1 MKRTLTTLL
10 IIFITSLTAFADYKI
25 TQKTTVEG
33 VGSTVTV
40 YAKGVRL
47 RRETKMEMEDP
58 EVARMMAQMMPGMNS
73 VEIYQC
79 DLKQNITINDQ
90 KRAYFIDYYDWNS
103 LTPEQKKRFPNTKM
117 VIKGTMN
124 VSGTVTDSGR
134 RQQMFGL
141 TARWLKYVTTIENS
155 ADSCEGKASVRTEQ
169 EGWFVDLQFDRE
181 TCPIPPT
188 PDSKGGCRPKLII
201 GPMQDPG
208 FFLEGTSKMFEN
220 NKLQGTFKYETLAVS
235 KASLDQAL
243 FEAPKSYT
251 EVESLYQ
258 LTAAGDVNTTASTVD
273 RIGWNSDGGTGFNT
287 GKKDTTKTVAIDF
300 FSGNASKVDQ
310 DMLRGYIAQKLR
322 EAGMN
327 GVAVSGQADIASGNF
342 ASVIGVQLVKIKESG
357 ASKIGG
363 LFGKVTGNDDAAKM
377 GESEAEIVMN
387 IFGSDGKTAVASAS
401 GSAKIKGTSNDAV
414 KAAIDKAIAPLIGK
428 IK

>member
-1 MKRTLTTLL
+1 MKRTLISLS
-10 IIFITSLTAFADYKI
+10 IILITSLTVFADYKI

-33 VGSTVTV
+33 IGSTVTV
-40 YAKGVRL
+40 YAKGVRI
-47 RRETKMEMEDP
+47 RRETKMEMDDP
-58 EVARMMAQMMPGMNS
+58 QITAMMAQMAPGMNS

-90 KRAYFIDYYDWNS
+90 KRAYFINYYDWNS
-103 LTPEQKKRFPNTKM
+103 LTPEQKQRFPNTKM
-117 VIKGTMN
+117 VIKGTMS

-155 ADSCEGKASVRTEQ
+155 ADSCDGKTSVRTEQ
-169 EGWFVDLQFDRE
+169 EGWFVDLQLDRE

-188 PDSKGGCRPKLII
+188 PGSKGGCRPKLNI

-220 NKLQGTFKYETLAVS
+220 NKLQGTFKYETLALS
-235 KASLDQAL
+235 KAPLDQAL

-258 LTAAGDVNTTASTVD
+258 LNAAGDVDTTASTVD
-273 RIGWNSDGGTGFNT
+273 RIGGNSDGGAGFSP
-287 GKKDTTKTVAIDF
+287 GKKSTTKTVAIDF
-300 FSGNASKVDQ
+300 FSGNASKIDQ
-310 DMLRGYIAQKLR
+310 EMLRGYISQKLSG
-322 EAGMN
+322 AGIN
-327 GVAVSGQADIASGNF
+327 GVAVSGRADITNGNF
-342 ASVIGVQLVKIKESG
+342 ASVIGLQLVKVKESG

-363 LFGKVTGNDDAAKM
+363 LFGKVTGSDDASKL

-387 IFGSDGKTAVASAS
+387 VYGSDGKTVVASSPA
-401 GSAKIKGTSNDAV
+401 SAKIKGTSNDAV
-414 KAAIDKAIAPLIGK
+414 KAAIDQAIGPLLAK

>member
-1 MKRTLTTLL
+1 MKRTLISVS
-10 IIFITSLTAFADYKI
+10 IILITSLTAFADYKI

-40 YAKGVRL
+40 YAKGVRI

-58 EVARMMAQMMPGMNS
+58 QVAAMMAQMMPSMNS

-90 KRAYFIDYYDWNS
+90 KRAYFINYYDWNS
-103 LTPEQKKRFPNTKM
+103 LTPEQKQRFPNTKM
-117 VIKGTMN
+117 VIKGTMS

-155 ADSCEGKASVRTEQ
+155 ADSCDGKTSVRTEQ
-169 EGWFVDLQFDRE
+169 EGWFVDLQLDRE

-188 PDSKGGCRPKLII
+188 PGSKGGCRPKLII

-220 NKLQGTFKYETLAVS
+220 NKLQGTFKYETLALS
-235 KASLDQAL
+235 KAPLDQAL

-251 EVESLYQ
+251 EVESLSL
-258 LTAAGDVNTTASTVD
+258 LTAAGDVDTTASTVD
-273 RIGWNSDGGTGFNT
+273 RIGGNSDGGAGFNA
-287 GKKDTTKTVAIDF
+287 GKKGPTKTVAIDF
-300 FSGNASKVDQ
+300 FSGNASKIDQ
-310 DMLRGYIAQKLR
+310 EMLRGYISQKLSG
-322 EAGMN
+322 AGIN
-327 GVAVSGQADIASGNF
+327 GVTVSGRADITNGNF
-342 ASVIGVQLVKIKESG
+342 ASVIGLQLVKVKESG

-363 LFGKVTGNDDAAKM
+363 LFGKVTGSDDASKL

-387 IFGSDGKTAVASAS
+387 VYGSDGKTVVASSPA
-401 GSAKIKGTSNDAV
+401 SAKIKGTGNDAV
-414 KAAIDKAIAPLIGK
+414 KAAIDQAMGPLLAK

>member
-1 MKRTLTTLL
+1 MKRTLIALL

-40 YAKGVRL
+40 YAKGVRM
-47 RRETKMEMEDP
+47 RRETKMEMDDP
-58 EVARMMAQMMPGMNS
+58 EVAAMMAQMMPGMNS

-90 KRAYFIDYYDWNS
+90 KHAYFIDYYDWTS
-103 LTPEQKKRFPNTKM
+103 LTPEQKKRVPNTKM
-117 VIKGTMN
+117 VIKGTTN
-124 VSGTVTDSGR
+124 VSGIVTDSGR

-141 TARWLKYVTTIENS
+141 TARWLKYVMTIENS

-169 EGWFVDLQFDRE
+169 EGWFVDLQLDRE
-181 TCPIPPT
+181 SCPIPPIR
-188 PDSKGGCRPKLII
+188 DSKGGCRPKLII

-208 FFLEGTSKMFEN
+208 FFLEGTSKMFDN

-235 KASLDQAL
+235 KAQLDQAL
-243 FEAPKSYT
+243 FEVPQAYT

-258 LTAAGDVNTTASTVD
+258 LTSAGDVNTTAGTVD
-273 RIGWNSDGGTGFNT
+273 RIGWNSDGGTGYNT
-287 GKKDTTKTVAIDF
+287 GKKGAGKTVAIDF
-300 FSGNASKVDQ
+300 FSGNVSKIDQ
-310 DMLRGYIAQKLR
+310 DMLRGYIAEKLTG
-322 EAGMN
+322 AGMN
-327 GVAVSGQADIASGNF
+327 GVAVSGRSDIAGGNF
-342 ASVIGVQLVKIKESG
+342 SSVIGVQVVKIKESG

-363 LFGKVTGNDDAAKM
+363 LFGKVTGADEAAKL
-377 GESEAEIVMN
+377 GESETEIVMN
-387 IFGSDGKTAVASAS
+387 IYGSDGKTVVASSPA
-401 GSAKIKGTSNDAV
+401 SAKIKGTSNDAV
-414 KAAIDKAIAPLIGK
+414 KAAIDKAIVPLLAK

>member
-1 MKRTLTTLL
+1 MKRISLL
-10 IIFITSLTAFADYKI
+10 ILSICVISITAFADYKI

-40 YAKGVRL
+40 YAKGVRI
-47 RRETKMEMEDP
+47 RRETKMEMDDP
-58 EVARMMAQMMPGMNS
+58 QVAAMMAQMMPGMNT
-73 VEIYQC
+73 VEVYQC

-103 LTPEQKKRFPNTKM
+103 LTPEQKKRLPNTKM

-124 VSGTVTDSGR
+124 VSSTVTDSGR

-141 TARWLKYVTTIENS
+141 TARWLKHVTTIENS
-155 ADSCEGKASVRTEQ
+155 ADSCDGKASVRTEQ
-169 EGWFVDLQFDRE
+169 EGWFVNLQLDRE

-188 PDSKGGCRPKLII
+188 PNSKGGCRPKLNI

-220 NKLQGTFKYETLAVS
+220 NKLQGTFKYETLALS
-235 KASLDQAL
+235 KATLDQAL
-243 FEAPKSYT
+243 FEAPTSYA
-251 EVESLYQ
+251 EVESLSL
-258 LTAAGDVNTTASTVD
+258 LTGAGDVDTTASSVD
-273 RIGWNSDGGTGFNT
+273 RVGWNTDGGAGFNT
-287 GKKDTTKTVAIDF
+287 GKKDKTKTVAIDF
-300 FSGNASKVDQ
+300 FSGNVSKLDQ
-310 DMLRGYIAQKLR
+310 DMLRGHIAKKLS

-327 GVAVSGQADIASGNF
+327 GVAVSSQADITSGNF
-342 ASVIGVQLVKIKESG
+342 ASVIGVKLVKVKESG

-363 LFGKVTGNDDAAKM
+363 LFGKVTGSDEASKL
-377 GESEAEIVMN
+377 GESEVEIVMN
-387 IFGSDGKTAVASAS
+387 IYGSDGKTSIANAS
-401 GSAKIKGTSNDAV
+401 GSAKIKGTSNDAA
-414 KAAIDKAIAPLIGK
+414 KAAIDQAIAPLIGK

>member
-1 MKRTLTTLL
+1 MKRIAIL
-10 IIFITSLTAFADYKI
+10 ILSICITSITAFADYKI

-40 YAKGVRL
+40 YAKGVRI
-47 RRETKMEMEDP
+47 RRETKMELGDP
-58 EVARMMAQMMPGMNS
+58 EISAMMPQMPGMNS

-79 DLKQNITINDQ
+79 DLKQNISINDQ
-90 KRAYFIDYYDWNS
+90 KRVYFINYYDWTS
-103 LTPEQKKRFPNTKM
+103 LTPEQKQRFPNTKM

-124 VSGTVTDSGR
+124 VSGVVTDSGR

-141 TARWLKYVTTIENS
+141 TARWLKYVTTIESS
-155 ADSCEGKASVRTEQ
+155 ADSCDGKTSARTEQ
-169 EGWFVDLQFDRE
+169 EGWFVDLQLDRE

-188 PDSKGGCRPKLII
+188 PNSKGGCRPKLIT

-220 NKLQGTFKYETLAVS
+220 NKLQGTFKYETLALS
-235 KASLDQAL
+235 KAPLDQAL

-258 LTAAGDVNTTASTVD
+258 LTAAGDVDTTASTVE
-273 RIGWNSDGGTGFNT
+273 RIGASSDGTGLNT
-287 GKKDTTKTVAIDF
+287 SKKGATKTVAIDF
-300 FSGNASKVDQ
+300 FSGNVSKIDQ
-310 DMLRGYIAQKLR
+310 EMLRGYIARKLSD
-322 EAGMN
+322 AGMN
-327 GVAVSGQADIASGNF
+327 GVAVSSQADIANGNF
-342 ASVIGVQLVKIKESG
+342 ASVIGVKLVKVKESG

-363 LFGKVTGNDDAAKM
+363 LFGKVTGSDEAAKL
-377 GESEAEIVMN
+377 GESEVEIVMN
-387 IFGSDGKTAVASAS
+387 IYGSDGRTSVASVS
-401 GSAKIKGTSNDAV
+401 GSAKIKGTSNDAA
-414 KAAIDKAIAPLIGK
+414 KAAIDQAIAPLIGK

>member
-1 MKRTLTTLL
+1 MKRISIL
-10 IIFITSLTAFADYKI
+10 ILCLCATSITAFADYKI
-25 TQKTTVEG
+25 SQKTTVEG

-40 YAKGVRL
+40 YAKGVRI

-58 EVARMMAQMMPGMNS
+58 QVAAMMAQMMPGMNS

-117 VIKGTMN
+117 VVKGTMN
-124 VSGTVTDSGR
+124 VSSTVTDSGR

-141 TARWLKYVTTIENS
+141 TARWLKHVTTIENS
-155 ADSCEGKASVRTEQ
+155 ADSCDGKASVRTEQ
-169 EGWFVDLQFDRE
+169 EGWFVDLQLDRE
-181 TCPIPPT
+181 TCPVPPT
-188 PDSKGGCRPKLII
+188 PNSKGGCRPKLII

-235 KASLDQAL
+235 KAPLDQAL

-251 EVESLYQ
+251 EVESLSL
-258 LTAAGDVNTTASTVD
+258 LTAAGDVDTTASTDD
-273 RIGWNSDGGTGFNT
+273 RIGWNSDGGEGFNS
-287 GKKDTTKTVAIDF
+287 GKKGTTKTVAIDF
-300 FSGNASKVDQ
+300 FSGNVSKIDQ
-310 DMLRGYIAQKLR
+310 EMLRGYIAQKLR
-322 EAGMN
+322 DAGMN
-327 GVAVSGQADIASGNF
+327 GVAVSSQADVASGNF
-342 ASVIGVQLVKIKESG
+342 GNVIGVKLVKVKESG
-357 ASKIGG
+357 ASKVGS
-363 LFGKVTGNDDAAKM
+363 LFGKVTGSDDAAKL
-377 GESEAEIVMN
+377 GESEVEIVMN
-387 IFGSDGKTAVASAS
+387 VYGSDGKTSVASAP
-401 GSAKIKGTSNDAV
+401 GSAKIKGTSNDAA
-414 KAAIDKAIAPLIGK
+414 KAAIDQAIGPLIGK

>member
-1 MKRTLTTLL
+1 MKRTLISLL

-40 YAKGVRL
+40 YAKGVRI
-47 RRETKMEMEDP
+47 RRETKMEMDDP
-58 EVARMMAQMMPGMNS
+58 EVTAMMAQMMPGMNS

-90 KRAYFIDYYDWNS
+90 KRAYFIDYYDWSS

-141 TARWLKYVTTIENS
+141 TARWLKYVMTIENS
-155 ADSCEGKASVRTEQ
+155 ADSCEGKASLRTEQ
-169 EGWFVDLQFDRE
+169 EGWFVDLQLDRQ

-188 PDSKGGCRPKLII
+188 PNSKGGCRPKLII

-235 KASLDQAL
+235 KAPLDQAL
-243 FEAPKSYT
+243 FEAPQAYT

-258 LTAAGDVNTTASTVD
+258 LTAAGDVSTTAGTVD
-273 RIGWNSDGGTGFNT
+273 RIGWNSDGGTGYNT
-287 GKKDTTKTVAIDF
+287 GKKGAGKTVAIDF
-300 FSGNASKVDQ
+300 FSGNVSKIDQ
-310 DMLRGYIAQKLR
+310 DMLRGYIAQKLSGD
-322 EAGMN
+322 GMN
-327 GVAVSGQADIASGNF
+327 GVAVSGRSDITSGNF
-342 ASVIGVQLVKIKESG
+342 SSVIGVQIVKVKESG
-357 ASKIGG
+357 ASKVGG
-363 LFGKVTGNDDAAKM
+363 LFGKVTGSDNAPKL

-387 IFGSDGKTAVASAS
+387 IYGSDGKTVVASSSA
-401 GSAKIKGTSNDAV
+401 SAKIKGSSNDAV
-414 KAAIDKAIAPLIGK
+414 KAAIDQAIVPLLAK

>member
-1 MKRTLTTLL
+1 MQRISIL
-10 IIFITSLTAFADYKI
+10 ILSLFATSITAFADYKI
-25 TQKTTVEG
+25 SQKTTVEG

-40 YAKGVRL
+40 YAKGVRI

-58 EVARMMAQMMPGMNS
+58 QVAAMMAQMMPSLNS

-103 LTPEQKKRFPNTKM
+103 LTPEQKQRFPNTKM

-124 VSGTVTDSGR
+124 MSGTVTDSGR

-141 TARWLKYVTTIENS
+141 TARWLKYVMTIENS
-155 ADSCEGKASVRTEQ
+155 ADSCDGKASVRTEQ
-169 EGWFVDLQFDRE
+169 EGWFVDLQLDRE
-181 TCPIPPT
+181 TCPIPPSRG
-188 PDSKGGCRPKLII
+188 SKGGCRPKLNI

-220 NKLQGTFKYETLAVS
+220 NKLQGTFKYETLALS
-235 KASLDQAL
+235 KAPLDQAL

-251 EVESLYQ
+251 EVESLSL
-258 LTAAGDVNTTASTVD
+258 LTAAGDVDTTASTVD
-273 RIGWNSDGGTGFNT
+273 RIGDGGPGFNAA
-287 GKKDTTKTVAIDF
+287 KKGATKTIAIDF
-300 FSGNASKVDQ
+300 FSGNASKIDQ
-310 DMLRGYIAQKLR
+310 DMLRGYIAQKLSG
-322 EAGMN
+322 AGMN
-327 GVAVSGQADIASGNF
+327 GVVVSSQADIAGGNF
-342 ASVIGVQLVKIKESG
+342 ASVIGVKLVKVKESG

-363 LFGKVTGNDDAAKM
+363 LFGKVTGSDEAAKL
-377 GESEAEIVMN
+377 GESEVEIVMN
-387 IFGSDGKTAVASAS
+387 IYGSDGKTSVASAS
-401 GSAKIKGTSNDAV
+401 GSAKIKGTSNDAA
-414 KAAIDKAIAPLIGK
+414 KAAIDQAIAPLIGK